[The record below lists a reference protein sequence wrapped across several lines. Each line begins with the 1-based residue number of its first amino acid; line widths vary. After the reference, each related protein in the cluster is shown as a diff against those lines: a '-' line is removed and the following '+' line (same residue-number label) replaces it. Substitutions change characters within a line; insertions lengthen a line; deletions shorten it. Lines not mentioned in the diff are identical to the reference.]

1 MKIINKY
8 IIAFLATG
16 FIIPPTYAAVETN
29 RALDANAGAASSLIE
44 ILINSNKI
52 DADAPVADDELPKM
66 DFESTYDNI
75 EPNGEGG
82 SPDTPGFPTD
92 PDVPIDGGISIL
104 VGAGFAYGAARLRK
118 KKEEDEII

>member
-16 FIIPPTYAAVETN
+16 FIIAPTFAEVESNAA
-29 RALDANAGAASSLIE
+29 ALDANAGSLNV
-44 ILINSNKI
+44 INFLLKNQ
-52 DADAPVADDELPKM
+52 ADAEALIAADELPEI
-66 DFESTYDNI
+66 DFESTYDDI
-75 EPNGEGG
+75 EPDGDGG
-82 SPDTPGFPTD
+82 SADDPGFPTD

>member
-16 FIIPPTYAAVETN
+16 FFIAPTFAEVESN
-29 RALDANAGAASSLIE
+29 AALDANAGSLNV
-44 ILINSNKI
+44 INFLLKNQ
-52 DADAPVADDELPKM
+52 ADAEALITADELPEI
-66 DFESTYDNI
+66 DFESTYDDI
-75 EPNGEGG
+75 EPDGDGG
-82 SPDTPGFPTD
+82 SADDPGFPTD

>member
-16 FIIPPTYAAVETN
+16 FIIAPTFAEVESN
-29 RALDANAGAASSLIE
+29 EAALDANAGSLNV
-44 ILINSNKI
+44 INFLLKNQ
-52 DADAPVADDELPKM
+52 ADAEALIAADELPEI
-66 DFESTYDNI
+66 DFESTYDDI
-75 EPNGEGG
+75 EPDGDGG
-82 SPDTPGFPTD
+82 SADDPGFPTD

>member
-1 MKIINKY
+1 MKKINKY
-8 IIAFLATG
+8 LIAFLANG
-16 FIIPPTYAAVETN
+16 LFIYPTFAKEATN

-52 DADAPVADDELPKM
+52 DEDVPVADDQLPEI
-66 DFESTYDNI
+66 DFESTYNDI

-92 PDVPIDGGISIL
+92 PDVPIDGGISLL

-118 KKEEDEII
+118 KKEENEII

>member
-16 FIIPPTYAAVETN
+16 FFIAPTFAEVESN
-29 RALDANAGAASSLIE
+29 AALDANAGSLNV
-44 ILINSNKI
+44 INFLLKNQ
-52 DADAPVADDELPKM
+52 ADAEALIAADELPEI
-66 DFESTYDNI
+66 DFESTYDDI
-75 EPNGEGG
+75 EPDGDGG
-82 SPDTPGFPTD
+82 SADDPGFPTD

>member
-16 FIIPPTYAAVETN
+16 FIIAPTFAEVESN
-29 RALDANAGAASSLIE
+29 AALDANAGSLNV
-44 ILINSNKI
+44 INFLLKNQ
-52 DADAPVADDELPKM
+52 ADDEALIAADELPEI
-66 DFESTYDNI
+66 DFESTYDDI
-75 EPNGEGG
+75 EPDGDGG
-82 SPDTPGFPTD
+82 SADDPGFPTD

-118 KKEEDEII
+118 KKEENDII

>member
-16 FIIPPTYAAVETN
+16 FIIAPTFAEVESNAA
-29 RALDANAGAASSLIE
+29 ALDANAGSLNV
-44 ILINSNKI
+44 INFLLKNQ
-52 DADAPVADDELPKM
+52 ADAEALIAADELPEI
-66 DFESTYDNI
+66 DFESTYDDI
-75 EPNGEGG
+75 EPDGDGG
-82 SPDTPGFPTD
+82 SADDPGFPTD

-118 KKEEDEII
+118 KKEENDII

>member
-16 FIIPPTYAAVETN
+16 FFIAPTFAEVESN
-29 RALDANAGAASSLIE
+29 AALDANAGSLNI
-44 ILINSNKI
+44 INFLIKNQ
-52 DADAPVADDELPKM
+52 ADAEALITADELPEI
-66 DFESTYDNI
+66 DFESTYNDI

-82 SPDTPGFPTD
+82 SADTPGFPTD

-118 KKEEDEII
+118 KKEENDII

>member
-16 FIIPPTYAAVETN
+16 FFIAPTFAEVESN
-29 RALDANAGAASSLIE
+29 AALDANAGSLNV
-44 ILINSNKI
+44 INFLLKNQA
-52 DADAPVADDELPKM
+52 DADASATADDELPAI
-66 DFESTYDNI
+66 DFESTYNDI
-75 EPNGEGG
+75 EPNDDGG
-82 SPDTPGFPTD
+82 SADAPGFGDIT
-92 PDVPIDGGISIL
+92 DVPIDGGISLL

>member
-16 FIIPPTYAAVETN
+16 FIIAPTFAEVESNAA
-29 RALDANAGAASSLIE
+29 ALDANAGSLNV
-44 ILINSNKI
+44 INFLLKNQ
-52 DADAPVADDELPKM
+52 ADDEALIAADELPEI
-66 DFESTYDNI
+66 DFESTYDDI
-75 EPNGEGG
+75 EPDGDGG
-82 SPDTPGFPTD
+82 SADDPGFPTD

>member
-16 FIIPPTYAAVETN
+16 FIIAPTFAEVESNAA
-29 RALDANAGAASSLIE
+29 ALDANAGSLNV
-44 ILINSNKI
+44 INFLLKNQ
-52 DADAPVADDELPKM
+52 ADAEALIAADELPEI
-66 DFESTYDNI
+66 DFESTYDDI
-75 EPNGEGG
+75 EPDGDGG
-82 SPDTPGFPTD
+82 SADDPGFPTD

-118 KKEEDEII
+118 KKEENQII

>member
-16 FIIPPTYAAVETN
+16 FIIAPTFAEVESNAA
-29 RALDANAGAASSLIE
+29 ALDANAGSLNV
-44 ILINSNKI
+44 INFLLKNQ
-52 DADAPVADDELPKM
+52 ADAEALIAADELPEI
-66 DFESTYDNI
+66 DFESTYDDI
-75 EPNGEGG
+75 EPDGDGG
-82 SPDTPGFPTD
+82 SADDPGFPTD

-118 KKEEDEII
+118 KNEEDEII

>member
-16 FIIPPTYAAVETN
+16 FFIAPTFAEVESN
-29 RALDANAGAASSLIE
+29 AALDANAGSLNI
-44 ILINSNKI
+44 INFLIKNK
-52 DADAPVADDELPKM
+52 ADAEALITADELPVL
-66 DFESTYDNI
+66 DFESTYDDI
-75 EPNGEGG
+75 EPDGDGG
-82 SPDTPGFPTD
+82 SADDPGFPTD

>member
-16 FIIPPTYAAVETN
+16 FIIAPTFAEVESN
-29 RALDANAGAASSLIE
+29 AALDANAGSLNV
-44 ILINSNKI
+44 INFLLKNQ
-52 DADAPVADDELPKM
+52 ADAEALIAADELPEI
-66 DFESTYDNI
+66 DFESTYDDI
-75 EPNGEGG
+75 EPDGDGG
-82 SPDTPGFPTD
+82 SADDPGFPTD

-118 KKEEDEII
+118 KKEENDII

>member
-16 FIIPPTYAAVETN
+16 FFIAPTFAEVATN
-29 RALDANAGAASSLIE
+29 RAVDANAGAASSLIE
-44 ILINSNKI
+44 ILINSNKE
-52 DADAPVADDELPKM
+52 DADATVAEDELPEM
-66 DFESTYDNI
+66 DFESTYDDI

>member
-16 FIIPPTYAAVETN
+16 FFIAPTFAEVESNAA
-29 RALDANAGAASSLIE
+29 ALDANAGSLNV
-44 ILINSNKI
+44 INFLLKNQ
-52 DADAPVADDELPKM
+52 ADAEALIAADELPEI
-66 DFESTYDNI
+66 DFESTYDDI
-75 EPNGEGG
+75 EPDGDGG
-82 SPDTPGFPTD
+82 SADDPGFPTD

>member
-8 IIAFLATG
+8 FIAFLATG
-16 FIIPPTYAAVETN
+16 FFIAPTYAAVETN

-52 DADAPVADDELPKM
+52 DADAPVADDELPEI

-118 KKEEDEII
+118 KKEEDEFI

>member
-16 FIIPPTYAAVETN
+16 FIIAPTFAEVESN
-29 RALDANAGAASSLIE
+29 AALDANAGSLNV
-44 ILINSNKI
+44 INFLLKNQ
-52 DADAPVADDELPKM
+52 ADDEALIAADELPEI
-66 DFESTYDNI
+66 DFESTYDDI
-75 EPNGEGG
+75 EPDGDGG
-82 SPDTPGFPTD
+82 SADDPGFPTD

>member
-16 FIIPPTYAAVETN
+16 FFIAPTFAEVESN
-29 RALDANAGAASSLIE
+29 AALDANAGSLNI
-44 ILINSNKI
+44 INFLLKNQ
-52 DADAPVADDELPKM
+52 ADAEALIAADELPEI
-66 DFESTYDNI
+66 DFESTYDDI

-82 SPDTPGFPTD
+82 SPDDPGFGTD

>member
-16 FIIPPTYAAVETN
+16 FIIAPTFAEVESNAA
-29 RALDANAGAASSLIE
+29 ALDANAGSLNV
-44 ILINSNKI
+44 INFLLKNQ
-52 DADAPVADDELPKM
+52 ADAEALIAADELPEI
-66 DFESTYDNI
+66 DFESTYDDI
-75 EPNGEGG
+75 EPDGDGG
-82 SPDTPGFPTD
+82 SADDPGFPTD

-118 KKEEDEII
+118 KKEENEII

>member
-16 FIIPPTYAAVETN
+16 FFIAPTFAEVESN
-29 RALDANAGAASSLIE
+29 AALDANAGSLNV
-44 ILINSNKI
+44 INFLLKNQ
-52 DADAPVADDELPKM
+52 ADAEALIAADELPEI
-66 DFESTYDNI
+66 DFESTYDDI
-75 EPNGEGG
+75 EPDGDGG
-82 SPDTPGFPTD
+82 SADDPGFPTD

-118 KKEEDEII
+118 KKEENDII